1 MREEKTSPAPQVI
14 VNSPCT
20 VLGVSECAN
29 AVSGYD
35 AEASSAAVL
44 LLFFLSSALFLA
56 ARFIVRAINVIVSA
70 LRKGERERKRER
82 ERERERKGREEQGGG
97 WGERERDRE
106 IERERERERAR
117 KESERTRE
125 RENERT
131 RERESEK
138 ARARKRE
145 SENARKRESE
155 KAKARDER
163 RKTRRDRTQ
172 AKHKNTH
179 LHLRFFL
186 FLDRRFRSV
195 VINEIEREIE
205 TNTANIPVVAP
216 RRCNRTL
223 VIPHVLESPSY
234 FRLNTSTPLL
244 THRAPRDTVIRF
256 D

>member
-1 MREEKTSPAPQVI
+1 VI
-14 VNSPCT
+14 VEGKWSFVIMLFVGGRIHSP
-20 VLGVSECAN
+20 
-29 AVSGYD
+29 
-35 AEASSAAVL
+35 
-44 LLFFLSSALFLA
+44 ALFL
-56 ARFIVRAINVIVSA
+56 RCSISR
-70 LRKGERERKRER
+70 ERERGGERER
-82 ERERERKGREEQGGG
+82 ERERERG
-97 WGERERDRE
+97 
-106 IERERERERAR
+106 R

-125 RENERT
+125 RESER
-131 RERESEK
+131 
-138 ARARKRE
+138 
-145 SENARKRESE
+145 ARKRESE
-155 KAKARDER
+155 KAREER
-163 RKTRRDRTQ
+163 REERRDRTQ